1 MKTPLVLLA
10 LSVLFV
16 SLHPVVLATPPR
28 GPRTGWTAWDGWP
41 VLVFL
46 LCFGIMIF
54 LIYVALR
61 FSKKK

>member
-10 LSVLFV
+10 LSMLFV
-16 SLHPVVLATPPR
+16 SLHTVPASPTR

-54 LIYVALR
+54 LMYVALR

>member
-10 LSVLFV
+10 LSMLFIH
-16 SLHPVVLATPPR
+16 LHTVLASPTR

-54 LIYVALR
+54 LMYVALR